1 MTADNTRQVPYNTF
15 LCCIPVRVGVVF
27 LSLLGTLGGAAMAVF
42 AIIQMK
48 HSPGTTGNKVAL
60 VIQIVI
66 YILLAIVSVF
76 GLIGAILR
84 KRSFVRSYLWMV
96 FLHLLLSIGLGIYAI
111 VHNFQDASKYID
123 ECASGS
129 DDPDVLKSCQDGS
142 KLFKGIMI
150 AVFIFVWLLEI
161 WACRIVNSYS
171 NQLRVGELV
180 KDSENW

>member
-1 MTADNTRQVPYNTF
+1 M
-15 LCCIPVRVGVVF
+15 
-27 LSLLGTLGGAAMAVF
+27 
-42 AIIQMK
+42 
-48 HSPGTTGNKVAL
+48 
-60 VIQIVI
+60 
-66 YILLAIVSVF
+66 
-76 GLIGAILR
+76 
-84 KRSFVRSYLWMV
+84 
-96 FLHLLLSIGLGIYAI
+96 HLLLSIGLGIYAI
-111 VHNFQDASKYID
+111 VQNFKDSSKYID

-161 WACRIVNSYS
+161 CQLFFYFISVAHAHLFLLLLGACRIVNSYS